1 MESDAKGGTLSFK
14 NAMSIAT
21 KLAVIKQSA
30 LKKAPPHII
39 DTLASAISKLE
50 GSGLTKS
57 ALQVGQQIPEF
68 NLPDATGNMVSS
80 TTLLAKGPLLVSFYR
95 GGWCPYCNVEL
106 RALQSHL
113 KEFQRTG
120 VTLVA
125 ISPQMPDHSLSTQEK
140 AGLQY
145 PVLSDVGNQ
154 LARKFGIVYQLDE
167 NLRSIYQKLGVDLEA
182 QNGGKAI
189 ELPVPATYL
198 VDSKGTVR
206 NAFIDVDYTKRLEP
220 TMALSWIDALGEQEP
235 KPSPKM
241 RSRACR
247 RKKG

>member
-1 MESDAKGGTLSFK
+1 MQFGYRRTERR
-14 NAMSIAT
+14 AMSIAT
-21 KLAVIKQSA
+21 KLTAIKQSA

-50 GSGLTKS
+50 ASGLTTS

-68 NLPDATGNMVSS
+68 NLPDATGNIVSS
-80 TTLLAKGPLLVSFYR
+80 ATLLAKGPLLISFYR

-106 RALQSHL
+106 RALQRHIN
-113 KEFQRTG
+113 EFQRTG

-125 ISPQMPDHSLSTQEK
+125 ISPEMPDHSLSTQEK

-167 NLRSIYQKLGVDLEA
+167 TLSSIYQKLGVDLEA

-198 VDSKGTVR
+198 VDSKGIIR

-220 TMALSWIDALGEQEP
+220 TMALSWIDALREQEP

-241 RSRACR
+241 RSGSCG